1 MRKRDIIIA
10 IFVGLLAVI
19 GIIFVLLK
27 FSGIPAP
34 FPALKNTAVQTE
46 NTEEATGSVLK
57 VKKPVVVES
66 TTVSKLLTAK
76 DGGKLMLTDP
86 KGTEVTF
93 YVPPESLEKD
103 TEFKLSALSEVPIVD
118 YTSSLGNGVLIEPK
132 EVKFKIPASITF
144 NFSPTKKEEGQNT
157 VPSEVLPQ
165 NVTGV
170 LGIETSI
177 TPTPTIVNNNRG
189 IIIVADKAEDS
200 KVEPT
205 ANSQDGKQSSAPV
218 NQTGAYVP
226 DEITPEKAA
235 KWMDHILRSMNAG
248 CNSAKLDALFTAY
261 EKAQS
266 VDDSKF
272 ARVNIKQCLK
282 DRLNDMEGKCKNN
295 KMLLRRRD
303 INILIILLESQK
315 MQDEKLRAIK
325 LKAECTAEYQIK
337 GENSTSINSGV
348 ISYRIDAKVCGYLDD
363 FWDGKER
370 GDITVPGTPAHHW
383 IDDIVSFVLPP
394 SGGSFFAKAGGGTYS
409 AVTLGGIYS
418 FSENYALATG
428 YYNGFDKVILYG
440 WNQVQTPVTIQ
451 MTNPSCVETV
461 PIPEFDSNSD
471 YNPYKK

>member
-1 MRKRDIIIA
+1 MRKRDVIIA

-19 GIIFVLLK
+19 GIIFVLSK

-34 FPALKNTAVQTE
+34 FPALKNTINQTE
-46 NTEEATGSVLK
+46 TTEEATGSVLK
-57 VKKPVVVES
+57 VKKPVIVEG
-66 TTVSKLLTAK
+66 TTVSKLLTVK

-144 NFSPTKKEEGQNT
+144 NFSPTKKEEGQNV
-157 VPSEVLPQ
+157 VPS
-165 NVTGV
+165 NV

-177 TPTPTIVNNNRG
+177 TPTPTIVNSNRG
-189 IIIVADKAEDS
+189 IIIIADKAEDS

-205 ANSQDGKQSSAPV
+205 TNSQDGKQSSAPV
-218 NQTGAYVP
+218 NQTGAFVP

-248 CNSAKLDALFTAY
+248 CNAAKLDALFTAY

-272 ARVNIKQCLK
+272 ARVNIKKCLE

-315 MQDEKLRAIK
+315 MQDEKLQAIK

-337 GENSTSINSGV
+337 GESSAEINSGV
-348 ISYRIDAKVCGYLDD
+348 MSYKIDAKVCGYLDD
-363 FWDGKER
+363 FWDAKEA

-383 IDDIVSFVLPP
+383 VEDIVSFVLPLP
-394 SGGSFFAKAGGGTYS
+394 GAHFLSKAAEEHIRQS
-409 AVTLGGIYS
+409 SWQVSIVIQAITL
-418 FSENYALATG
+418 
-428 YYNGFDKVILYG
+428 
-440 WNQVQTPVTIQ
+440 
-451 MTNPSCVETV
+451 
-461 PIPEFDSNSD
+461 
-471 YNPYKK
+471 